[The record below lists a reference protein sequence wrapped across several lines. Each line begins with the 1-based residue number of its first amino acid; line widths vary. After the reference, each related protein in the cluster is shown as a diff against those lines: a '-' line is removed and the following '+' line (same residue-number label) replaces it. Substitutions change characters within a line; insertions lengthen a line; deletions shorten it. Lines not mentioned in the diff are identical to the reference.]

1 MRLYS
6 FIVANV
12 TALCRERRRY
22 VTEEVVIESFLFSKK
37 LFLLCYFVNGRYLVR
52 WGDYLKIKW
61 PYFIEFCI
69 KGDVNSTYGL
79 SLYL

>member
-6 FIVANV
+6 FIVASV

-37 LFLLCYFVNGRYLVR
+37 TFFTLLFREWAIFSQVGRLFENKMAIFYR
-52 WGDYLKIKW
+52 I
-61 PYFIEFCI
+61 
-69 KGDVNSTYGL
+69 
-79 SLYL
+79 LYQRRR